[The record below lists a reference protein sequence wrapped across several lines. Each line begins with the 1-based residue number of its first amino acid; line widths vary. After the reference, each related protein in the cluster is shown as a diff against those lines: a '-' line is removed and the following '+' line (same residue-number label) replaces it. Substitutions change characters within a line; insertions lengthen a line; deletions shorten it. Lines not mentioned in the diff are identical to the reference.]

1 MFVSVLK
8 EGNLLIF
15 KNVNPSVSCNIK
27 EKTYFA
33 RTSSD
38 KCCKTQ
44 GCSSIFFR
52 GRRSSARGLS
62 SLAIMSL
69 APEDRCG
76 GNLKSTLNWKEL
88 QKCRDVDTH
97 QPKVKGDLY
106 LQIRR

>member
-1 MFVSVLK
+1 
-8 EGNLLIF
+8 
-15 KNVNPSVSCNIK
+15 
-27 EKTYFA
+27 
-33 RTSSD
+33 
-38 KCCKTQ
+38 
-44 GCSSIFFR
+44 
-52 GRRSSARGLS
+52 
-62 SLAIMSL
+62 MSL